1 MAQKKKDLN
10 FEIPN
15 SIFNFHPNEIKD
27 SYVLLPVFQDTTN
40 EELQSI
46 LNINQAIFHE
56 ELFFSK
62 KLGEIYQTANF
73 IFLGLGEKKKFH
85 PENIINV
92 FKALGNYLTLSGP
105 TKITIK
111 IPLYLEEVLLNWV
124 NLYKENKNDPW
135 NRKDQTKTTSDNIY
149 FDYVSDYNLEELIK
163 TMIYSIELG
172 GFSLAIYKNQKN
184 QKKSRVEIGF
194 DTSIKT
200 KDLSKIIDEAKKCF
214 SFNECISLY
223 CIITC

>member
-184 QKKSRVEIGF
+184 QKKVEW
-194 DTSIKT
+194 K
-200 KDLSKIIDEAKKCF
+200 
-214 SFNECISLY
+214 
-223 CIITC
+223 